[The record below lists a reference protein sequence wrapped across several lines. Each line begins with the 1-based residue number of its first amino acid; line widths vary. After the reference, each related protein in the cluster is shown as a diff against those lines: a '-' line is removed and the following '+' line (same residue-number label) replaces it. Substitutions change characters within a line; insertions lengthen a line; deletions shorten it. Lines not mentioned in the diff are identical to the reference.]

1 MLHGY
6 DRLARCMCVGHS
18 NNISDMRLSTCS
30 TYLPFCGNERAK
42 S

>member
-18 NNISDMRLSTCS
+18 NNISDMRLSS